1 MSKLQT
7 TINAIAPLDEGAM
20 AAARER
26 QDQLTKPR
34 GSLGQLEDISVHIA
48 GIMGDPRPIIKDK
61 VVITVAGDHGIV
73 VEGVSLYPQ
82 EVTAQ
87 MVLNFL
93 HGGAAINVLARH
105 VGARVV
111 VVDAGV
117 LSDLPEHPDLRICK
131 IARGTRNF
139 AKGPAMTREQ
149 AVQSIEVGIEIVE
162 AEIAKGADVVVPGE
176 MGIGNTT
183 PASAII
189 ATFSGLPVAEV
200 TGRGTGLDDAGLAHK
215 IAVIE
220 NALAVNRPNANDAL
234 DVLSKVGGFEIGVI
248 AGIVLGAAAHRVAV
262 VLDGFICTAGGL
274 IAAELAPAVKP
285 YLFSAH
291 NSVEIGHRAMLE
303 RLELTPM
310 LDLGLRLGEGT
321 GAALA
326 LSLVEAATK
335 ILNEMAT
342 FADAGVADKE

>member
-1 MSKLQT
+1 MNKIQE

-20 AAARER
+20 TAARER

-34 GSLGQLEDISVHIA
+34 GSLGQLENISVQLA
-48 GIMGDPRPIIKDK
+48 GIQGSARPLITDK

-73 VEGVSLYPQ
+73 AEGVSLYPQ

-93 HGGAAINVLARH
+93 YGGAAINVLARH

-117 LSDLPEHPDLRICK
+117 LSDLPEHPDLRIRK
-131 IARGTRNF
+131 IARGAQNF
-139 AKGPAMTREQ
+139 AQGAAMTRVQ
-149 AVQSIEVGIEIVE
+149 AVQAIETGIEIVA
-162 AEIAKGADVVVPGE
+162 AEIAKGADVIVPGE

-183 PASAII
+183 PASAIV
-189 ATFSGLPVAEV
+189 ATFSGLPVAEI

-215 IAVIE
+215 VAVIE
-220 NALAVNRPNANDAL
+220 SALAVNKPDPHDAL

-285 YLFSAH
+285 YLLSAH

-303 RLELTPM
+303 RLELKPL

-326 LSLVEAATK
+326 LTLIEAATK

-342 FADAGVADKE
+342 FANAGVTDKE